1 MSITGR
7 ARAYLKRKRSEGQ
20 LVLIGVLLSGIAGIL
35 IGLVTEQTYLTIA
48 AGMIS
53 AFVVQ
58 RLRETN
64 EDVVEENTLDNE
76 ES

>member
-1 MSITGR
+1 M
-7 ARAYLKRKRSEGQ
+7 KRKRSESQ
-20 LVLIGVLLSGIAGIL
+20 LVLIGILISGIAGIF

-53 AFVVQ
+53 AFIVQ
-58 RLRETN
+58 RLRQEN
-64 EDVVEENTLDNE
+64 EEIVEENNQDSE

>member
-1 MSITGR
+1 M
-7 ARAYLKRKRSEGQ
+7 KRKRSESQ
-20 LVLIGVLLSGIAGIL
+20 LVLIGVLLSGIAGII

-58 RLRETN
+58 SLRKAN
-64 EDVVEENTLDNE
+64 EEAIEENTPNNE